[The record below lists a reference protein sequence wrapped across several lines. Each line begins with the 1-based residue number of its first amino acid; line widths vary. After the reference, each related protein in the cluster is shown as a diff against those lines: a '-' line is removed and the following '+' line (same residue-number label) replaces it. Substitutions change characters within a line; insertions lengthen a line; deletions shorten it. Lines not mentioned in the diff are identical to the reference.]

1 MRITI
6 RVGAK
11 WILVFGCGLVVG
23 RVAPPLGSAHAQASS
38 RVFEIRTYTASDGR
52 LDALHARFRDHNL
65 RILQK
70 YGITNIAYFK
80 PLDAPLSQNTMMYV
94 VAHPSR
100 DAARKA
106 WAGVAADPE
115 FQKVLAETDRN
126 GTVVAKVESV
136 FADPADY
143 SPLK

>member
-1 MRITI
+1 M
-6 RVGAK
+6 
-11 WILVFGCGLVVG
+11 
-23 RVAPPLGSAHAQASS
+23 
-38 RVFEIRTYTASDGR
+38 
-52 LDALHARFRDHNL
+52 
-65 RILQK
+65 
-70 YGITNIAYFK
+70 AYFK
-80 PLDAPLSQNTMMYV
+80 PLDAPLSQNTMTYV

-100 DAARKA
+100 DAAQKA

-136 FADPADY
+136 FAAPADY

>member
-1 MRITI
+1 MAVQLAPIVVDERTVAVQDDE
-6 RVGAK
+6 RPGPSGPF
-11 WILVFGCGLVVG
+11 LEDGLG
-23 RVAPPLGSAHAQASS
+23 FP
-38 RVFEIRTYTASDGR
+38 
-52 LDALHARFRDHNL
+52 DALARVRPEAAQLD
-65 RILQK
+65 
-70 YGITNIAYFK
+70 IAYFK

-100 DAARKA
+100 DAAKKA

-136 FADPADY
+136 FAAPADY